1 MPSADL
7 RDNDKYPYQGTLP
20 SPPPGSATNFIHPQ
34 FPWHAVQHYTLTT
47 RNQIFAAT
55 RDQVKI
61 LVNNLKRGGGL
72 NINQALLTELMIA
85 GLNSSGF
92 SESQR
97 WELVQVSEYVG
108 GEVKLSSLM
117 KWWPWEAL
125 GRKAGSEEDVVQV
138 WLFSFFRFGPS
149 LVAFVC
155 PTLISKYSHYAPT
168 LTLPPTNPIQN
179 ILIPRSR
186 TQQKVLRLTL
196 EISPFRKEGFS
207 TP

>member
-1 MPSADL
+1 MPPADL
-7 RDNDKYPYQGTLP
+7 RDNDKHPCQGTLS
-20 SPPPGSATNFIHPQ
+20 SPPPGSSTNFIHPQ

-55 RDQVKI
+55 RDQIKI

-72 NINQALLTELMIA
+72 NITQALLTELMIA
-85 GLNSSGF
+85 GLNSPGF

-108 GEVKLSSLM
+108 GEVKLSPLM

-138 WLFSFFRFGPS
+138 WLFLIVRFRPLS
-149 LVAFVC
+149 LLTYGVPHLLFNYLC
-155 PTLISKYSHYAPT
+155 SHYAPI
-168 LTLPPTNPIQN
+168 LSEYTNPPVSHAIKS
-179 ILIPRSR
+179 I
-186 TQQKVLRLTL
+186 T
-196 EISPFRKEGFS
+196 SPS
-207 TP
+207 

>member
-1 MPSADL
+1 MPPADL
-7 RDNDKYPYQGTLP
+7 RDNDQYPYQGTLP
-20 SPPPGSATNFIHPQ
+20 SSPPGSSTNFIHPQ

-85 GLNSSGF
+85 GLNSPGF

-108 GEVKLSSLM
+108 GEVKLSPLM

-138 WLFSFFRFGPS
+138 WLFSFVRFRRF
-149 LVAFVC
+149 
-155 PTLISKYSHYAPT
+155 
-168 LTLPPTNPIQN
+168 
-179 ILIPRSR
+179 SR
-186 TQQKVLRLTL
+186 R
-196 EISPFRKEGFS
+196 F
-207 TP
+207 